1 MRFHKWGRLSYLSH
15 LEVVRAQERMV
26 RRAGLPFAVTCG
38 FSPHMKI
45 AFGPALGVG
54 TAGFEEYIDIWL
66 REYVDPDE
74 ALSRLQHASVPD
86 LMPEQVR
93 YVHERETSLVAAL
106 NIAHYRVT
114 CGHGPV
120 ADATVFQAAL
130 DEVVG
135 RGSIEVERRKPS
147 KKGALTKTLD
157 LTHLVYRRPI
167 CRQVDEGVCEI
178 DLWTRLE
185 NTGALRPE
193 VLAEGAFHYIQCDNP
208 WLNADTGLIPLPGA
222 IFNGSSFATALDA
235 FLIQTR
241 YLRSINAAFQP

>member
-1 MRFHKWGRLSYLSH
+1 MADGLFRLRMRFHKWGRLSYLSH

-193 VLAEGAFHYIQCDNP
+193 VLVAEVAKVSSSDIEVV
-208 WLNADTGLIPLPGA
+208 GLERVELFCEEDGTLTKPLA
-222 IFNGSSFATALDA
+222 
-235 FLIQTR
+235 
-241 YLRSINAAFQP
+241 